1 MSGRLASEGGE
12 IHIQRELPVVQDISK
27 HLSESIPR
35 FREIP
40 KNGYSETL
48 RRITKRPPRDHQE
61 FAILGPFGHR
71 QFTLGS

>member
-1 MSGRLASEGGE
+1 MSGRPASDGGE
-12 IHIQRELPVVQDISK
+12 IHVQRDLLVFPDASEQLSK
-27 HLSESIPR
+27 LNSR

-40 KNGYSETL
+40 KNGYSKTL

-61 FAILGPFGHR
+61 FAILGQFGHR